1 MTSTVV
7 RNASGPTEAPLV
19 LTTDAP
25 RTLGFL
31 DQFTLWGNFGISLFG
46 PVTGALVVA
55 YTGSLV
61 SGLIAVVVGCGIGA
75 LVLGGAAV
83 FGSQTGAPAMAS
95 LRGLFG
101 RRGSMAPTVLNIAQ
115 NVGWATMEIIVIAQ
129 AAVAVT
135 SDRWRWLF
143 VLLAGLIATAMAV
156 RPLGSVKLLRK
167 FMVWLVLLAS
177 VYLFVQVL
185 SKPVHELPQDSVFGF
200 WPAVDLAAAGVVSFA
215 PLAADYTRHSRTNKA
230 AFAGSALGYGLAAV
244 LYYALGVLAVATL
257 QTNSTNVITA
267 LVTLPAGAIAL
278 LVLLVDE
285 VDEAYANVYSTTM
298 AAHNLIGH
306 IDRRWIS
313 VVIGVIATALAML
326 VNLGN
331 YTQFLYLIGSVF
343 IPLFAVAIADFFVV
357 SKMNWD
363 VSDTA
368 RFRWQPTLAWV
379 IGFVAY
385 QLVNPGT
392 VGGWSPFWL
401 KLQGRVLD
409 LFGAHTMP
417 TWLGATYTS
426 IVISMIAAVLLGRLG
441 AGKSRENV

>member
-1 MTSTVV
+1 MTTTAVHNPRGS
-7 RNASGPTEAPLV
+7 TEAPLV

-31 DQFTLWGNFGISLFG
+31 DQFTLWGNLGISLFG
-46 PVTGALVVA
+46 PVTGALVAA
-55 YTGSLV
+55 YTGSLAQ
-61 SGLIAVVVGCGIGA
+61 GLLAVVVGCGIGA

-83 FGSQTGAPAMAS
+83 FGSQTGAPAMAC

-101 RRGSMAPTVLNIAQ
+101 RRGSIAPTVLNIAQ
-115 NVGWATMEIIVIAQ
+115 NIGWATMEIIVISQ

-135 SDRWRWLF
+135 SERWRWLF
-143 VLLAGLIATAMAV
+143 VILAGVIATAMAV

-167 FMVWLVLLAS
+167 FMVWLVLIAS
-177 VYLFVQVL
+177 VYLFIAVL
-185 SKPVHELPQDSVFGF
+185 SKPVHDLPQDSVFGF

-215 PLAADYTRHSRTNKA
+215 PLAADYTRHSRTNKT

-244 LYYALGVLAVATL
+244 LYYGLGVLAVATL
-257 QTNSTNVITA
+257 QTNSTDVITA

-278 LVLLVDE
+278 FVLLVDE

-298 AAHNLIGH
+298 SAHNLIGH
-306 IDRRWIS
+306 VDRRWIS
-313 VVIGVIATALAML
+313 IAIGVIATVLALVL
-326 VNLGN
+326 DLGN

-343 IPLFAVAIADFFVV
+343 VPLFAVAIADFFVV
-357 SKMNWD
+357 SKMRWD

-368 RFRWQPTLAWV
+368 RFRWQPTVAWV

-392 VGGWSPFWL
+392 VSGWSPFWL
-401 KLQGRVLD
+401 NLQQR
-409 LFGAHTMP
+409 LFNNQPVPG
-417 TWLGATYTS
+417 WLGATYTS
-426 IVISMIAAVLLGRLG
+426 IIVSMLAAIVLGRIGRRPLD
-441 AGKSRENV
+441 K

>member
-1 MTSTVV
+1 MTTTAV
-7 RNASGPTEAPLV
+7 RKPRTTTEAPLV

-25 RTLGFL
+25 RTLGFF
-31 DQFTLWGNFGISLFG
+31 DQFTLWGNLGISLFG
-46 PVTGALVVA
+46 PVTGALVAA
-55 YTGSLV
+55 YTGSLWQ
-61 SGLIAVVVGCGIGA
+61 GLLAVVVGCGIGA

-83 FGSQTGAPAMAS
+83 FGSHTGAPAMAS

-115 NVGWATMEIIVIAQ
+115 NIGWATMEIIVISQ

-135 SDRWRWLF
+135 SERWRWLF
-143 VLLAGLIATAMAV
+143 VILAGVIATAMAV

-177 VYLFVQVL
+177 IYLFVQVL
-185 SKPVHELPQDSVFGF
+185 SKPVHDLPQDSVFGF
-200 WPAVDLAAAGVVSFA
+200 WPGVDLAAAGVVSFA

-230 AFAGSALGYGLAAV
+230 AFAGSSLGYGLAAI

-257 QTNSTNVITA
+257 QTNSTDVITA

-278 LVLLVDE
+278 FVLLVDE

-298 AAHNLIGH
+298 AAHNLVGH
-306 IDRRWIS
+306 LDRRWLS
-313 VVIGVIATALAML
+313 VGIGVLATGLALF
-326 VNLGN
+326 VDLGN

-357 SKMNWD
+357 SRMNWN
-363 VSDTA
+363 VGDTA
-368 RFRWQPTLAWV
+368 PFRWQPAVAWV
-379 IGFVAY
+379 FGFVAY

-392 VGGWSPFWL
+392 VSGWSSFWL
-401 KLQGRVLD
+401 DVQATV
-409 LFGAHTMP
+409 FGGDP
-417 TWLGATYTS
+417 VPGWLGATYTS
-426 IVISMIAAVLLGRLG
+426 IVVSMVAAVAFGSIGR
-441 AGKSRENV
+441 KRRQ

>member
-1 MTSTVV
+1 MTTTAVRKPSTT
-7 RNASGPTEAPLV
+7 TEAPLV
-19 LTTDAP
+19 LTTDVP
-25 RTLGFL
+25 KTLGFF

-46 PVTGALVVA
+46 PVTGALVAA

-61 SGLIAVVVGCGIGA
+61 QGLIAVFVGCGIGA

-83 FGSQTGAPAMAS
+83 FGSHTGAPAMAS

-115 NVGWATMEIIVIAQ
+115 NIGWATMEIIVISQ

-135 SDRWRWLF
+135 GERWRWLF
-143 VLLAGLIATAMAV
+143 VILAGLIATAMAV

-177 VYLFVQVL
+177 IYLFVQVL
-185 SKPVHELPQDSVFGF
+185 SKPVHDLPQDSVFGF
-200 WPAVDLAAAGVVSFA
+200 WPGVDLAAAGVVSFA

-230 AFAGSALGYGLAAV
+230 AFAGSSLGYGLAAI

-257 QTNSTNVITA
+257 QTNSTDVITA

-278 LVLLVDE
+278 FVLLVDE

-298 AAHNLIGH
+298 AAHNLVGH
-306 IDRRWIS
+306 LDRRWLS
-313 VVIGVIATALAML
+313 VGIGVLATGLALF
-326 VNLGN
+326 VDLGN

-357 SKMNWD
+357 SRMNWN

-368 RFRWQPTLAWV
+368 PFRWQPTVAWV
-379 IGFVAY
+379 FGFVAY

-392 VGGWSPFWL
+392 VSGWSPFWL
-401 KLQGRVLD
+401 DLQGKV
-409 LFGAHTMP
+409 FGGAAVP
-417 TWLGATYTS
+417 GWLGATYTS
-426 IVISMIAAVLLGRLG
+426 IVVSMVAAVAFGAIGRRRT
-441 AGKSRENV
+441 A

>member
-1 MTSTVV
+1 MTTTAVRKPSTT
-7 RNASGPTEAPLV
+7 TEAPLV

-25 RTLGFL
+25 RTLGFF
-31 DQFTLWGNFGISLFG
+31 DQFTLWGNLGISLFG
-46 PVTGALVVA
+46 PVTGALVAA
-55 YTGSLV
+55 YTGSLWQ
-61 SGLIAVVVGCGIGA
+61 GLLAVVVGCGIGA

-83 FGSQTGAPAMAS
+83 FGSHTGAPAMAS

-115 NVGWATMEIIVIAQ
+115 NIGWATMEIIVISQ

-135 SDRWRWLF
+135 GERWRWLF
-143 VLLAGLIATAMAV
+143 VVLAGVIATAMAV

-177 VYLFVQVL
+177 IYLFVQVL
-185 SKPVHELPQDSVFGF
+185 SKPVHDLPQDSVFGF
-200 WPAVDLAAAGVVSFA
+200 WPGVDLAAAGVVSFA

-230 AFAGSALGYGLAAV
+230 AFAGSSLGYGLAAI

-257 QTNSTNVITA
+257 QTNSTDVITA

-278 LVLLVDE
+278 FVLLVDE

-298 AAHNLIGH
+298 AAHNLVGH
-306 IDRRWIS
+306 LDRRWLS
-313 VVIGVIATALAML
+313 VGIGVLATGLALF
-326 VNLGN
+326 VDLGN

-357 SKMNWD
+357 SRMNWNVGD
-363 VSDTA
+363 SA
-368 RFRWQPTLAWV
+368 PFRWQPAVAWV
-379 IGFVAY
+379 FGFVAY

-392 VGGWSPFWL
+392 VSGWSPFWL
-401 KLQGRVLD
+401 DLQGK
-409 LFGAHTMP
+409 LFGGEP
-417 TWLGATYTS
+417 VPGWLGATYTS
-426 IVISMIAAVLLGRLG
+426 IIVSMVAAVAFGAIGRP
-441 AGKSRENV
+441 RRQ

>member
-1 MTSTVV
+1 MTTTAV
-7 RNASGPTEAPLV
+7 RASAETEAPLT

-25 RTLGFL
+25 RTLGFF
-31 DQFTLWGNFGISLFG
+31 DQFTLWGNLGISLFG
-46 PVTGALVVA
+46 PVTGALVAA

-61 SGLIAVVVGCGIGA
+61 KGLLAVVVGCGIGA

-83 FGSQTGAPAMAS
+83 FGSHTGAPAMAC

-115 NVGWATMEIIVIAQ
+115 NIGWATMEIIVISQ

-135 SDRWRWLF
+135 GERWRWLF
-143 VLLAGLIATAMAV
+143 VVLAGLIATAMAV

-185 SKPVHELPQDSVFGF
+185 SKPVHALPQDSVFGF

-230 AFAGSALGYGLAAV
+230 AFAGSSLGYGLAAIV
-244 LYYALGVLAVATL
+244 YYGLGVIAVATL
-257 QTNSTNVITA
+257 QTNSTDVITA

-278 LVLLVDE
+278 FVLLVDE

-298 AAHNLIGH
+298 AAHNLVGH
-306 IDRRWIS
+306 LDRRWLS
-313 VVIGVIATALAML
+313 VAIGVIATTLALF
-326 VNLGN
+326 VDLGN

-357 SKMNWD
+357 NRMRWN
-363 VSDTA
+363 VTDTA
-368 RFRWQPTLAWV
+368 RFRWQPAAAWLV
-379 IGFVAY
+379 GFVAY

-392 VGGWSPFWL
+392 VSGWSTFWL
-401 KLQGRVLD
+401 DLQQR
-409 LFGAHTMP
+409 LFNGHP
-417 TWLGATYTS
+417 VPGWLGATYTS
-426 IVISMIAAVLLGRLG
+426 IVVSMVAAVLFGRIG
-441 AGKSRENV
+441 RRA

>member
-7 RNASGPTEAPLV
+7 RNASGSTEAPLV

-83 FGSQTGAPAMAS
+83 FGSQTGAPAMAC

-101 RRGSMAPTVLNIAQ
+101 RRGSVAPTVLNIAQ

-167 FMVWLVLLAS
+167 FMVWLVLIAS
-177 VYLFVQVL
+177 LYLFVQVL
-185 SKPVHELPQDSVFGF
+185 SKPVHALPQDGVFGF
-200 WPAVDLAAAGVVSFA
+200 WPAVDLATAGVVSFA

-230 AFAGSALGYGLAAV
+230 AFAGSALGYGLAAI
-244 LYYALGVLAVATL
+244 LYYALGVVAVATL
-257 QTNSTNVITA
+257 QTNSTDVITA

-278 LVLLVDE
+278 FVLLVDE

-326 VNLGN
+326 VDLGN

-343 IPLFAVAIADFFVV
+343 VPLFAVAIADFFVV

-392 VGGWSPFWL
+392 VAGWSPFWL

-409 LFGAHTMP
+409 LFGADTIP

-441 AGKSRENV
+441 AAKSRENV

>member
-1 MTSTVV
+1 MTSTAV
-7 RNASGPTEAPLV
+7 RNSSGSTEAPLV

-61 SGLIAVVVGCGIGA
+61 SGLVAVVVGCGLGA

-185 SKPVHELPQDSVFGF
+185 SKPVHDLPQDGVFGF

-244 LYYALGVLAVATL
+244 LYYALGVVAVATL

-313 VVIGVIATALAML
+313 
-326 VNLGN
+326 
-331 YTQFLYLIGSVF
+331 
-343 IPLFAVAIADFFVV
+343 
-357 SKMNWD
+357 
-363 VSDTA
+363 
-368 RFRWQPTLAWV
+368 
-379 IGFVAY
+379 
-385 QLVNPGT
+385 
-392 VGGWSPFWL
+392 
-401 KLQGRVLD
+401 
-409 LFGAHTMP
+409 
-417 TWLGATYTS
+417 
-426 IVISMIAAVLLGRLG
+426 
-441 AGKSRENV
+441 

>member
-1 MTSTVV
+1 MTTTAARTST
-7 RNASGPTEAPLV
+7 ATEAPLV

-46 PVTGALVVA
+46 PVTGALVAA

-61 SGLIAVVVGCGIGA
+61 KGLIAVVVGCVIGA

-83 FGSQTGAPAMAS
+83 FGSHTGAPAMAS

-115 NVGWATMEIIVIAQ
+115 NIGWATMEIIVISQ

-135 SDRWRWLF
+135 SERWRWLF
-143 VLLAGLIATAMAV
+143 VLIAGFIATAMAV

-177 VYLFVQVL
+177 VYLFIQVL
-185 SKPVHELPQDSVFGF
+185 SKPVHDLPQDSVFGF
-200 WPAVDLAAAGVVSFA
+200 WPGVDLAAAGVVSFA

-230 AFAGSALGYGLAAV
+230 AFAGSALGYGLAAI
-244 LYYALGVLAVATL
+244 LYYALGVIAVATL
-257 QTNSTNVITA
+257 QTNSTDVITA

-278 LVLLVDE
+278 FVLLVDE

-313 VVIGVIATALAML
+313 VAIGILATVLALF
-326 VNLGN
+326 VDLGN

-368 RFRWQPTLAWV
+368 KFRWQPTLAWV
-379 IGFVAY
+379 FGFIAY

-392 VGGWSPFWL
+392 VEGWSPFWL
-401 KLQGRVLD
+401 DLQQS
-409 LFGAHTMP
+409 LFNNHPVPG
-417 TWLGATYTS
+417 WLGATYTS
-426 IVISMIAAVLLGRLG
+426 IIVSMLAAILFGRLG
-441 AGKSRENV
+441 RTKQNA